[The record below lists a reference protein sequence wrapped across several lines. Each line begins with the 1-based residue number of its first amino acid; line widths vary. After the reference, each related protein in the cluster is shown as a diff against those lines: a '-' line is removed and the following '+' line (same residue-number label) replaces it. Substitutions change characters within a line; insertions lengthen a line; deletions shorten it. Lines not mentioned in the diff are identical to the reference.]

1 MKKMIIG
8 AFALS
13 LMAAPALADST
24 IDTGSITSGDG
35 HVGFNYSEVS
45 VSGGNHIITTNG
57 NYSANFGSINAG
69 HVVNITS
76 YTNSDI
82 GAPSLTLP
90 AASEAFEMPE
100 ISLYT
105 TGTTAVGATT
115 YYESGF
121 SPVITLGNGIVEPLL
136 EEEVSF

>member
-24 IDTGSITSGDG
+24 INTGAITSGAG

-45 VSGGNHIITTNG
+45 VTGGAHTITTNG
-57 NYSANFGSINAG
+57 NYSVNFGSINAG
-69 HVVNITS
+69 NVINTTS

-82 GAPSLTLP
+82 DAPSLTLP
-90 AASEAFEMPE
+90 GGGSTAALPD

-105 TGTTAVGATT
+105 TATTAVGATT
-115 YYESGF
+115 YYESDF
-121 SPVITLGNGIVEPLL
+121 SPVILLGIRITEPSLA
-136 EEEVSF
+136 E

>member
-24 IDTGSITSGDG
+24 INTGAITSGAG

-45 VSGGNHIITTNG
+45 VTTNG
-57 NYSANFGSINAG
+57 NYSVNFGSINAG
-69 HVVNITS
+69 NVINTTS

-82 GAPSLTLP
+82 DAPSLTLP
-90 AASEAFEMPE
+90 GGGSTAALPD

-105 TGTTAVGATT
+105 TATTAVGATT
-115 YYESGF
+115 YYESDF
-121 SPVITLGNGIVEPLL
+121 SPVILLGIRITEPSLA
-136 EEEVSF
+136 E